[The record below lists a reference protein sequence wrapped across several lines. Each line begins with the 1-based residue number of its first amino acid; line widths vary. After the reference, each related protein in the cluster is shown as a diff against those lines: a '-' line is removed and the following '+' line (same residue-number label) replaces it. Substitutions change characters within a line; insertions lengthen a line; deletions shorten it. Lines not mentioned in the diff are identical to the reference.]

1 MKGTAIIMLRGDT
14 TPIQFIVLS
23 MMLPPLHSDGKIME
37 NHDPYATLS
46 TTEKLYLQVRLE
58 WIC

>member
-14 TPIQFIVLS
+14 TPIQFIV
-23 MMLPPLHSDGKIME
+23 HSNGKIME

-46 TTEKLYLQVRLE
+46 TTEKLYLQVQLE